1 MRIRYFA
8 AAAAAAGVRDETVHL
23 ARIAADGGTLD
34 ALVRHLAAEHPA
46 PSARNAPTLARVL
59 ERSSLLV
66 NGVSAKNPRKPLADS
81 DEVDVLP
88 PFAGG

>member
-8 AAAAAAGVRDETVHL
+8 AAAAAAGVRDETVDL
-23 ARIAADGGTLD
+23 ARLAADGGTLD
-34 ALVRHLAAEHPA
+34 SLVRHLAVAHPA
-46 PSARNAPTLARVL
+46 QPARNAPTLARVL

-66 NGVSAKNPRKPLADS
+66 NGVSAKNPRQPLADS
-81 DEVDVLP
+81 DEIDVLP